1 MAVIHWCIRASGDCP
16 CLDRQVLWPEHELH
30 EVNQTVLRV
39 VGDAHW
45 VAQLVPWPDHD
56 VPWVVDDVLWVR
68 KDLSWVIRDLLWVEN
83 EVLWVRNEVCDPAET
98 LF

>member
-30 EVNQTVLRV
+30 EVNHTVLRV

-68 KDLSWVIRDLLWVEN
+68 
-83 EVLWVRNEVCDPAET
+83 NEVCDPAET

>member
-1 MAVIHWCIRASGDCP
+1 MILLILSQIELAVVCKYSGLTP
-16 CLDRQVLWPEHELH
+16 FWLDRQVLWPEHELH

-56 VPWVVDDVLWVR
+56 VPWVVDAVLWVR
-68 KDLSWVIRDLLWVEN
+68 
-83 EVLWVRNEVCDPAET
+83 
-98 LF
+98 